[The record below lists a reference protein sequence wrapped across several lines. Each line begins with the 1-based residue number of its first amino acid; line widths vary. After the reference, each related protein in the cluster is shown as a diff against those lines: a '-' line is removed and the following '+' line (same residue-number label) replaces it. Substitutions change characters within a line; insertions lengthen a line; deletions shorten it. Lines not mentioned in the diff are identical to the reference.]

1 MSSTSVDVVVIGAG
15 LVGLATA
22 YRILEAAPGTR
33 LIVVEKEDEVARH
46 QSSRNSGVI
55 HSGIYYKPGSRKS
68 ENCRAGRKAL
78 MEFCEEECIPFR
90 QCGQVIV
97 ATDEN
102 ERSVL
107 REIYAKGQA
116 NGVECEIIGQ
126 RRLREIEPYAAG
138 IEAIHIPGTGIVEYA
153 EVARI
158 LALRIRELGAVIHA
172 GTRVTGISTAG
183 TDTVVETTRAPIR
196 ARVLVNCAG
205 LYSDRI
211 AAMTGQKLDVK
222 IVPFRGEYYRLRPEA
237 ESLCRTLIYPVP
249 NPNFPFLGVHFTS
262 TIDGGVECGPNAVL
276 AFAREGYEM
285 TDINPRDLLETV
297 CFSGF
302 RKLALRYWRTGIGEL
317 WRSVSKAA
325 FVRSLQRLVP
335 DVREEHLIRAPAGVR
350 AQAVTRDGELHS
362 DFVLTQ
368 SGAIV
373 NVCNAPS
380 PAATSALSIGQT
392 IAARIRPR
400 LGARP
405 TSVRAS
411 G

>member
-33 LIVVEKEDEVARH
+33 LIVVEKEDHVARH

-78 MEFCEEECIPFR
+78 MEFCEEEGIPFR

-116 NGVECEIIGQ
+116 NGVECEIIDQ

-138 IEAIHIPGTGIVEYA
+138 KEAIHIPGTGIVEYA

-158 LALRIRELGAVIHA
+158 LALRSRELGAVIHA

-211 AAMTGQKLDVK
+211 AAMTGQKLDVQ

-276 AFAREGYEM
+276 AFAREGYKM
-285 TDINPRDLLETV
+285 TDINPRDLLETIS
-297 CFSGF
+297 FSGF
-302 RKLALRYWRTGIGEL
+302 RKLALRYWRTGVGEL
-317 WRSVSKAA
+317 WRSVSKSA

-335 DVREEHLIRAPAGVR
+335 DVREEHLVRAPAGVR

-392 IAARIRPR
+392 IAARVQSH
-400 LGARP
+400 LGAGP
-405 TSVRAS
+405 TTVRAS
-411 G
+411 R